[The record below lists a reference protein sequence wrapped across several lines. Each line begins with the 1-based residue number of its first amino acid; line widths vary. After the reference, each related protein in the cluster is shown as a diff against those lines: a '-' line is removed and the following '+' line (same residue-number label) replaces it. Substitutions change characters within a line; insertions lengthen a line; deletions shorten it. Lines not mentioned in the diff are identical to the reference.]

1 MIISYH
7 TQCDANHGFLS
18 SFQIP
23 IEAIGSDI
31 DIAHNESDGEEARD
45 GDDGNMSGWVLGSDC
60 AQDNMAEG
68 AVMGVLPETGETA
81 DQQTVD
87 PGAK

>member
-1 MIISYH
+1 MLDFRKQQKQPNNFKL
-7 TQCDANHGFLS
+7 TNRNLQ
-18 SFQIP
+18 P
-23 IEAIGSDI
+23 IGI
-31 DIAHNESDGEEARD
+31 DIRQIQWITTLC
-45 GDDGNMSGWVLGSDC
+45 DDGNVSSWVFGSDC

-68 AVMGVLPETGETA
+68 AVAVVGVLPETGETA